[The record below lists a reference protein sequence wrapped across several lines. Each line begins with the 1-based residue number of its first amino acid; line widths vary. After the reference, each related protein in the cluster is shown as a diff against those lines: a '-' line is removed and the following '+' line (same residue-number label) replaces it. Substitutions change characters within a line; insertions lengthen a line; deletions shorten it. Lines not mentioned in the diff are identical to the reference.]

1 MQKILGLLMLG
12 GGLAFIVSEIA
23 PSPSEREEQLAAM
36 TRIVARAT
44 ILEPETVLAE
54 HPGLRH
60 PVASPAAHPVA
71 TDLSVV
77 AANAPLAAAALP
89 AVSIANEA
97 APRAS
102 VTSATNSK
110 PSVQRQL
117 ARQIQAEL
125 KRVGCYSG
133 RLDGSWGDRSRSAM
147 ANFIARVNASLPT
160 NEPDVFLLSLI
171 KGQTQTVCGPTCGS
185 DEVISGGRCVAQTLV
200 AEGSTTPLEAG
211 SSSPIAY
218 ETTPVAVATRPDP
231 LPGRMSIGGPVAAQ
245 PSVSVPVTEM
255 ATTAAELLP
264 WQQDDPQAQPSST
277 MAALEPDDSTVFN
290 QPPVPPKAVKSRKA
304 WSPPPKP
311 VKRRYSSTRSVQQ
324 LFMHPLG
331 RM

>member
-1 MQKILGLLMLG
+1 MQKILGLLTLG
-12 GGLAFIVSEIA
+12 GGLAFIITEIA
-23 PSPSEREEQLAAM
+23 PSQSEREEQIAAVS
-36 TRIVARAT
+36 RIVARAT
-44 ILEPETVLAE
+44 ILEPETVPAE
-54 HPGLRH
+54 HPGLRR
-60 PVASPAAHPVA
+60 PVASPAAHPVS
-71 TDLSVV
+71 TDPSIAV
-77 AANAPLAAAALP
+77 ANAPPTAAALP

-97 APRAS
+97 APRTP
-102 VTSATNSK
+102 VTSAANSK

-171 KGQTQTVCGPTCGS
+171 KGQTQAVCGPTCGG
-185 DEVISGGRCVAQTLV
+185 DEVLSGGRCVAQTSV
-200 AEGSTTPLEAG
+200 AEGPTTTVEAG
-211 SSSPIAY
+211 EPD
-218 ETTPVAVATRPDP
+218 PVVVAARPDP

-245 PSVSVPVTEM
+245 PGVSTPVTG
-255 ATTAAELLP
+255 TTTMPGAEPLP
-264 WQQDDPQAQPSST
+264 WQQDPPQAQPSST
-277 MAALEPDDSTVFN
+277 MAALEPYDEAVFN
-290 QPPVPPKAVKSRKA
+290 PPPVPPKAVKSRKA

-311 VKRRYSSTRSVQQ
+311 VKRRYSSSRSVQQ